1 MSQLVGYCEIN
12 ENYSG
17 LADTDDDAE
26 AFGAMPW
33 GTFSAWKAEEA
44 DNLWARL
51 NPICDNTFKR
61 VMIGSNEHIWTA
73 FTYLFGGGKNE

>member
-1 MSQLVGYCEIN
+1 
-12 ENYSG
+12 
-17 LADTDDDAE
+17 
-26 AFGAMPW
+26 
-33 GTFSAWKAEEA
+33 
-44 DNLWARL
+44 LWARL